1 MLNETIN
8 IDLPYKELGIEQN
21 GSATITTYI
30 KDIFPKDQDPF
41 KRPLIVICPGGG
53 YNHHSPREGE
63 AIAIKMLD
71 MGYNAVVLR
80 YSLAPVTYPAQL
92 FEAAYT
98 MKYVRDMQQ
107 NGMLMPTKSLSQ
119 GFQQEVMLPDFLER
133 DGIQKDLIIFWKMYF
148 TAVMSMLSL
157 MACC

>member
-1 MLNETIN
+1 MLHETIT
-8 IDLPYKELGIEQN
+8 IDLPYKELGIEQQ

-30 KDIFPKDQDPF
+30 KDVFPNDQDPF

-80 YSLAPVTYPAQL
+80 YSLTPVTYPAQL
-92 FEAAYT
+92 L
-98 MKYVRDMQQ
+98 RQ
-107 NGMLMPTKSLSQ
+107 P
-119 GFQQEVMLPDFLER
+119 
-133 DGIQKDLIIFWKMYF
+133 IQ
-148 TAVMSMLSL
+148 
-157 MACC
+157 

>member
-98 MKYVRDMQQ
+98 MKYVQQ

>member
-53 YNHHSPREGE
+53 YN
-63 AIAIKMLD
+63 
-71 MGYNAVVLR
+71 
-80 YSLAPVTYPAQL
+80 PVS
-92 FEAAYT
+92 YT
-98 MKYVRDMQQ
+98 H
-107 NGMLMPTKSLSQ
+107 LTLPTT
-119 GFQQEVMLPDFLER
+119 ER
-133 DGIQKDLIIFWKMYF
+133 
-148 TAVMSMLSL
+148 V
-157 MACC
+157 